1 MQIER
6 NFTQFVVFAED
17 TVLTALSK
25 ITANKSRLI
34 FVVSESG
41 ILQGVL
47 SDGDFRRWVADCSS
61 IDLNAPVT
69 RAMNPRC
76 RTGLIGMSPAELLP
90 LFSPQIQLIPLL
102 DSHGRIAAVAMEGA
116 RELRIAGRVIGEGSS
131 SFLIAEIGNNHNGS
145 LDLALQLIDA
155 AAAAGVDCAKFQMRE
170 MKNLYVNSGD
180 SNDMSSDLGTQYT
193 LDLLERFQLSDD
205 DLYRCFD
212 YTAQKGMIPLCTPW
226 DLSSLEKLN
235 RWGMEAF
242 KVASADFTNHALLSA
257 IAATGKPLICSTGM
271 ATELEISSGI
281 RHLRKLGAPFALLHC
296 NSTYPTPYKDVNLRY
311 LARLRELSD
320 APVGYSGH
328 ERGIE
333 VPIAAVALGA
343 TVVEKHI
350 TLDPSMEGNDHKVS
364 LLPSDFA
371 RMVEAIRAVEE
382 SMGSDAE
389 RAISQGELM
398 NREILA
404 KSLVAACSIPRGT
417 RIEPSMVR
425 VQSPGQGL
433 QPYRLQDLL
442 GQTLNCDKKPGDF
455 FFESDLGDG
464 SVKARNYHFFNPFGV
479 PVRYHDLAL
488 FSKSSNLDLV
498 EIHLSYKDLDIP
510 LDKAVPEPVPLGLV
524 VHAPELFSG
533 DHTLDLCSLDE
544 DYRNHSIRELQRVIT
559 IARLLKDRFECPED
573 VLLVTNVGGF
583 SAHQHLCPD
592 DRRPMLEALVDSLG
606 KLTSEGV
613 EIIPQT
619 MPPFPWHFG
628 GQRFHNLFV
637 DPDFIESFCQQ
648 YGYRVCLDVSHSK
661 LACNHLGQ
669 SFHRFL
675 ERILPLTA
683 HLHLADARGVD
694 GEGLQVNDGDIDWPL
709 LFRMLRDHAPKASFI
724 PEIWQG
730 HKNQGEGAWLALER
744 LELHDQ
750 PESASGSDRL
760 AERDPAES
768 DLSQSVL
775 R

>member
-47 SDGDFRRWVADCSS
+47 SDGDFRRWVAHCSP

-69 RAMNPRC
+69 RAMNPKC
-76 RTGLIGMSPAELLP
+76 RSGLVGMSPADLAP

-102 DSHGRIAAVAMEGA
+102 DSHGRINAVAIEGA
-116 RELRIAGRVIGEGSS
+116 RELRIAGRIIGENSA

-145 LDLALQLIDA
+145 LDLALKLIDA

-170 MKNLYVNSGD
+170 MKNLYVNAGD
-180 SNDMSSDLGTQYT
+180 SNDMASDLGTQYT
-193 LDLLERFQLSDD
+193 LDLLERFQLTDD
-205 DLYRCFD
+205 ELYHCFD
-212 YTAQKGMIPLCTPW
+212 YTARKGMIPLCTPW
-226 DLSSLEKLN
+226 DVSSLEKLQ

-242 KVASADFTNHALLSA
+242 KVASADFTNHDLLSA

-271 ATELEISSGI
+271 ATELEITSGI
-281 RHLRKLGAPFALLHC
+281 RHLRQQGAPFALLHC

-311 LARLRELSD
+311 LARLRELSGG
-320 APVGYSGH
+320 PVGYSGH

-343 TVVEKHI
+343 AVVEKHI
-350 TLDPSMEGNDHKVS
+350 TLDPGMEGNDHKVS
-364 LLPSDFA
+364 LLPEEFR
-371 RMVEAIRAVEE
+371 RMVEAIRAVED

-398 NREILA
+398 NREVLA
-404 KSLVAACSIPRGT
+404 KSLVAACPIPRGT
-417 RIEPSMVR
+417 VIDSSMVR

-433 QPYRLQDLL
+433 QPYRLNDLL
-442 GQTLNCDKKPGDF
+442 GHTLSSDKNPGDF
-455 FFESDLGDG
+455 FFESDLGRDG
-464 SVKARNYHFFNPFGV
+464 VQARPYRFSNPFGV
-479 PVRYHDLAL
+479 PVRYHDLEL
-488 FSKSSNLDLV
+488 FSRASNLDLV
-498 EIHLSYKDLDIP
+498 EIHLSYKDLEIP
-510 LDKAVPEPVPLGLV
+510 IEKAVPNRIPLGLV
-524 VHAPELFSG
+524 VHAPELFAG
-533 DHTLDLCSLDE
+533 DHTLDLCSIDR
-544 DYRNHSIRELQRVIT
+544 DYRQHSIRELQRVLDL
-559 IARLLKDRFECPED
+559 ARVLRERFECPSD
-573 VLLVTNVGGF
+573 VLLVTNMGGF
-583 SAHQHLCPD
+583 SAHNHLLPEA
-592 DRRPMLEALVDSLG
+592 RRPMLDALEASLSA
-606 KLTSEGV
+606 LSCDGV

-637 DPDFIESFCQQ
+637 DPDFIEAFCRDHR
-648 YGYRVCLDVSHSK
+648 YRVCLDASHSK

-669 SFHRFL
+669 SFHGFL

-683 HLHLADARGVD
+683 HLHLADASGVD
-694 GEGLQVNDGDIDWPL
+694 GEGLQIDEGEIDWPL
-709 LFRMLRDHAPKASFI
+709 LFRMLRQLCPTASFI

-730 HKNQGEGAWLALER
+730 HKNQGEGAWRALER
-744 LELHDQ
+744 LERHDQ
-750 PESASGSDRL
+750 PGNAVATSTAADL
-760 AERDPAES
+760 KNERGVQPS
-768 DLSQSVL
+768 LLS
-775 R
+775 